1 MSLILYRKRR
11 ASGRFC
17 QCYYLLDVFCPQR
30 TLVRRY
36 CLHWQ
41 PLTTHWSRTG
51 APRSKEGYDGFPG
64 LNAMWGLRPLHLK
77 YDNFIIWTLQNSTVC
92 SSKFW
97 TPCITFYGSY
107 HTRPNQQQLRP
118 VHWTFEV
125 CHKRNLPWLH
135 SNDWPIVPWKRPSS
149 VGHDWWRT
157 PAIGHTNMSTIFG
170 EASLT
175 SWWKG
180 ESFVCILTTH
190 VKEKNSEL

>member
-41 PLTTHWSRTG
+41 PLTTHWSQTG

-77 YDNFIIWTLQNSTVC
+77 YDIFILIWTLCKMVC
-92 SSKFW
+92 LMVL
-97 TPCITFYGSY
+97 TY
-107 HTRPNQQQLRP
+107 HTRPNQQPLRP

-157 PAIGHTNMSTIFG
+157 PAIGHTLTWVQFLVKLHWLLDG
-170 EASLT
+170 KAKALFAS
-175 SWWKG
+175 
-180 ESFVCILTTH
+180 
-190 VKEKNSEL
+190 